1 MSTNVNAAV
10 SDWNTQHANAI
21 TDLDTLEATLK
32 DDFNKYVDSLSNY
45 LERLKDSNNIR
56 NNYIISLDIED
67 VSNNTRTRVQFT
79 DEAAPP
85 IENNAIKYLLD
96 NHEGDQVTRSVFLT
110 KAYDATKLLNRKIL

>member
-1 MSTNVNAAV
+1 
-10 SDWNTQHANAI
+10 
-21 TDLDTLEATLK
+21 
-32 DDFNKYVDSLSNY
+32 VDSLSNY